1 MEQNKNKTKVM
12 VIGFD
17 GASLNVL
24 LPMIQK
30 GKLPHFASIMASGV
44 SGKLRSIIPPISG
57 PAWTTFATGVYPGM
71 HGVYDF
77 FRNLQGNYACTPI
90 NSSFIPLKTLWEILS
105 DQGKKVGVMNML
117 FSYPP
122 QRVNGFVVSG
132 RGTPNENVKYAYPER
147 IKDEILD
154 FEPHYRIEAY
164 RQISM
169 TGHFLKLLVDQLKC
183 QERVNQY
190 LFRKYSCDFTMSYF
204 AVPDLIQHIFW
215 KYMDPTHPNH
225 DHQDAK
231 RLLPLIEGCYQVL
244 DDILSERLKMMDEDT
259 ILIVVSDHGAG
270 PLHKMVQINKWLQDA
285 KLLFLKE
292 EYNKKGTLRSLLMLN
307 KLLKGLI
314 SITSK
319 VDILGLRR
327 LIGFKTREK
336 RMLYSKHKFIDWS
349 RTKAYAGRLAECGI
363 HVNLKGREGGGIVE
377 SGDEYEKIREFIIS
391 NLSEL
396 KDPQTGEKVFEKI
409 WKREDLY
416 RGPYVSHAPD
426 LILDCGDRPYA
437 ANDSLWSNELLEK
450 VPKSGV
456 TGMHRNDGIIMALGK
471 GIKKGAKIQGAGLSD
486 LAPTILS
493 LIGAEIPAYMEGKV
507 LTDLMV
513 SPSQAARKPSGKGW
527 DRPQA
532 PEEKE
537 KVIYSEEES
546 EDISKRLKDL
556 GYL

>member
-1 MEQNKNKTKVM
+1 MQQNKNKTKVM
-12 VIGFD
+12 VIGID
-17 GASLNVL
+17 GASFNVL
-24 LPMIQK
+24 LPMIEK
-30 GKLPHFASIMASGV
+30 GRLPNFASIIESGV

-71 HGVYDF
+71 HGIYDF
-77 FRNLQGNYACTPI
+77 FRNLQENYACTPI
-90 NSSFIPLKTLWEILS
+90 NSSFIPMKTLWEVLS
-105 DQGKKVGVMNML
+105 DQGRKVGVMNML

-122 QRVNGFVVSG
+122 QKVNGFVVSG
-132 RGTPNENVKYAYPER
+132 RGTPNEKVKYSYPER

-169 TGHFLKLLVDQLKC
+169 TRHFLKLLVDQLKC

-190 LFRKYSCDFTMSYF
+190 LFRKYPCDFTMSYF

-225 DHQDAK
+225 DHKDAN
-231 RLLPLIEGCYQVL
+231 RLLPFIENCYKVL

-259 ILIVVSDHGAG
+259 IMIIVSDHGAG
-270 PLHKMVQINKWLQDA
+270 PLHKMVQINKWLQQSQ
-285 KLLFLKE
+285 LLFLKE
-292 EYNKKGTLRSLLMLN
+292 EYNKNGTWTSMLMLS
-307 KLLKGLI
+307 KLLKGLL

-336 RMLYSKHKFIDWS
+336 RRLYSKQKFIDWS

-363 HVNLKGREGGGIVE
+363 HINLKGREGEGIVD

-391 NLSEL
+391 NLSGL

-416 RGPYVSHAPD
+416 KGPYVSYAPD
-426 LILDCGDRPYA
+426 LILDCGDRPYM
-437 ANDSLWSNELLEK
+437 ANDGLWSNELFER
-450 VPKSGV
+450 VPKSSV
-456 TGMHRNDGIIMALGK
+456 TGMHCNDGIIIATGR
-471 GIKKGAKIQGAGLSD
+471 GIKKRAKIEGANICD

-493 LIGAEIPAYMEGKV
+493 LIGAEIPSYMEGEV
-507 LTDLMV
+507 LTDLSV
-513 SPSQAARKPSGKGW
+513 SPSQSARKPL
-527 DRPQA
+527 DEYLNHPQA
-532 PEEKE
+532 PEGKE